1 MASPFARS
9 VRSIESDKFNV
20 SLVTIAIAIVVI
32 LAWTLWFFFSQIT
45 IYVDSYDFIIED
57 SGFIQTSIPTNQA
70 KNIKQGQS
78 AVLLLDGDLGEEL
91 GVVSA
96 YVYQI
101 ERHTE
106 VADIELYTP
115 SHYRDLSI
123 LQDDVPTGQVRIQ
136 IETASPA
143 ALILEA
149 LGRNADTPSLV
160 SGPLQ

>member
-20 SLVTIAIAIVVI
+20 SIVTTAIATVVI
-32 LAWTLWFFFSQIT
+32 IAWSLWFFFSQIT
-45 IYVDSYDFIIED
+45 IYVDSYEFVVED
-57 SGFIQTSIPTNQA
+57 SGFIRTSIPTNQA
-70 KNIKQGQS
+70 KNVKQGQL
-78 AVLLLDGDLGEEL
+78 AVLALDGDLGEEL
-91 GVVSA
+91 GIISA

-106 VADIELYTP
+106 TVDIELYSP

-123 LQDDVPTGQVRIQ
+123 LEENMPSGQLRIQ
-136 IETASPA
+136 VETASPA
-143 ALILEA
+143 TLIVEA
-149 LGRNADTPSLV
+149 LGRNGEQPSLV